1 MFNLQDSELII
12 ILLLALVVLGPE
24 KLPDAMRKA
33 GQFYAELKKMST
45 GFQTEFRSVIDEPL
59 KELRETA
66 NTIRDSAD
74 FTKLQNSERP
84 EKPKS
89 AEMAAA
95 ADPDAV
101 PSSDLPVQ
109 PGGDDDAGGRPPVE
123 PPADVAPG
131 DQEPFASVVLTNRA
145 IDPPADPDGAAGT
158 PATVTKM
165 APVAFSGRQVSS
177 AGPPTRVPKPADP
190 PSVGDADPNPTDPN
204 PTDPNPTDPNP
215 ARGAAS
221 DAAPVDPDPADQAA
235 SDDPVE
241 RSGDP
246 AGTES
251 SE

>member
-1 MFNLQDSELII
+1 MFNLQGSELII

-95 ADPDAV
+95 PGPDAV
-101 PSSDLPVQ
+101 SSADLPFQ
-109 PGGDDDAGGRPPVE
+109 PGGDDDAAEPHAE

-145 IDPPADPDGAAGT
+145 IVPPTDPDGAADV

-177 AGPPTRVPKPADP
+177 AGPPTRVSKPADP
-190 PSVGDADPNPTDPN
+190 PSVGDADPNPA
-204 PTDPNPTDPNP
+204 DPNP
-215 ARGAAS
+215 AHGAAS
-221 DAAPVDPDPADQAA
+221 DAAPVDEAA
-235 SDDPVE
+235 SEHPDEPVE

-246 AGTES
+246 AGTELP
-251 SE
+251 E